1 MLKEKRV
8 LIAGGCGLIGR
19 SITRAFKNAG
29 SKVTTLDIQGDPDIF
44 AHINDLHLIIFDNFD
59 IFVNATYPFGEGTHF
74 SSFLKASENCAE
86 SMAKQQGGVIINLSS
101 IYGVV
106 GSKPDIYEGTTVKP
120 TPVWYSAAKGA
131 IISMTRALACK
142 YGRFGVRVNCVSPGG
157 VYDGQ
162 DDLFVSMYCERVPLG
177 RMATP
182 EDVAGA
188 VVYLAQADYVTG
200 VNLLI
205 DGGLTAQ

>member
-8 LIAGGCGLIGR
+8 LVAGGCGLIGR
-19 SITRAFKNAG
+19 AITQSFQRAG
-29 SKVTTLDIQGDPDIF
+29 SKVTTLDIRGKPDVYSDIETLNKTF
-44 AHINDLHLIIFDNFD
+44 FDNFD
-59 IFVNATYPFGEGTHF
+59 VFVNATYPKHPEAHF
-74 SSFLKASENCAE
+74 VSAINASERCAE
-86 SMAKQQGGVIINLSS
+86 SMAKRGGGSVVNLAS

-106 GSKPDIYEGTTVKP
+106 GSKPDIYEGTNVEP

-157 VYDGQ
+157 VYNRQ
-162 DDLFVSMYCERVPLG
+162 DELFVERYCERAPLG

-188 VVYLAQADYVTG
+188 VVYLAEADYVTG
-200 VNLLI
+200 VNLLV
-205 DGGLTAQ
+205 DGGLTIQ